1 MAPVPVNTNT
11 KVPRNSA
18 INLCCWDENITES
31 PFKSGREEVQNQEK
45 DILSN
50 PLLEGEFIL
59 PY

>member
-1 MAPVPVNTNT
+1 VPVNTNT